1 MPRTGYETTPPSGG
15 GGIGVIFTID
25 KTDFFRGAK
34 ETGKAL
40 TSMQRN
46 INSSLRQKGY
56 TITSEIAQ
64 YNNGLNVG
72 EVAVKALGSAL
83 EGSINEWAKT
93 VAAAG
98 KQMYKEVIKSAPNRV
113 KPQPGR
119 IDTHLMLNSVYGT
132 TTERKNHSRVEIGW
146 TRQYYR
152 YFSFQEDGTRT
163 GPMPMGAIPKTTKY
177 IVDEFNNTFGRML
190 KYRMEQIK

>member
-15 GGIGVIFTID
+15 GGVGLFFTIE
-25 KTDFFRGAK
+25 KTDFLKGSK
-34 ETGKAL
+34 ETGKAVDKITRDFNTKL
-40 TSMQRN
+40 KT
-46 INSSLRQKGY
+46 KGY
-56 TITSEIAQ
+56 TITSEVVSYGD
-64 YNNGLNVG
+64 YNLGNV
-72 EVAVKALGSAL
+72 VVKALDSAV
-83 EGSINEWAKT
+83 ENSVQDWAKT

-119 IDTHLMLNSVYGT
+119 IDTHLMLNSVYGR
-132 TTERKNHSRVEIGW
+132 TTERKNFSRVEIGW
-146 TRQYYR
+146 TDTYYR

-163 GPMPMGAIPKTTKY
+163 GPMPMGAIPKTAKY
-177 IVDEFNNTFGRML
+177 VVNEFNNTFGRML